1 MSQGN
6 EQSSYSK
13 MQVIYACSRKNKKNE
28 IKIKFEITFIE
39 ISNFTIRK

>member
-1 MSQGN
+1 MACAASIN
-6 EQSSYSK
+6 FNFSSSLST
-13 MQVIYACSRKNKKNE
+13 ICKNKKNE

>member
-1 MSQGN
+1 MFSITLNYLMSGIQFFQAGR
-6 EQSSYSK
+6 
-13 MQVIYACSRKNKKNE
+13 CKNKKIE